1 MVVEETEGE
10 GAGKRGTCCL
20 IKGLPRITD
29 AGSGKGW
36 ATALRGTRLNLPDTL
51 LPPVAQVVVDGG
63 ALKTLN
69 NEALRF
75 DADLVTPAKRVAVKH
90 KGLTRVLV
98 GVVDRK
104 VEIRLVAVEE
114 TLRGDVDADLV
125 GCRGEYG
132 SVVRGE
138 LALFAAN
145 WRSTDVAGT
154 DGALPIA

>member
-10 GAGKRGTCCL
+10 GTGKRGTCCL

-114 TLRGDVDADLV
+114 TLLRISLV
-125 GCRGEYG
+125 VGENT
-132 SVVRGE
+132 VP
-138 LALFAAN
+138 LFAAN